1 MKAYLLKGI
10 GDFIYTDADKP
21 ACGSRE
27 VTVRVRTAG
36 ICGSDIPRI
45 FRTGTYSYPLIPGHE
60 FSGIVSET
68 GGDVDRSW
76 LGKRVGV
83 FPLIPC
89 GRCVPCMNKRYELC
103 KSYDYLGSR
112 SNGGFAEYVSVPEWN
127 LIELPENVSFEQ
139 AAMLEPMAVAV
150 HALRRSGV
158 LQGQTAAICGLGT
171 IGMLLYMILMEKGV
185 KKIYL
190 IGNKACQE
198 KMAAGLGADM
208 RCFCNDGK
216 ENADRWFG
224 REAGPGVD
232 VFFDC
237 AGAAGS
243 VGLALRHTAPGGTI
257 TLVGNPVSDMLFDR
271 QTYWKILRNQ
281 LTVKGIW
288 NSSFTHDA
296 DDDWH
301 CCLDLISEGRIMP
314 ERLISHRVP
323 FDRIAEAVE
332 MMRDKKEGYTKVMA
346 VVNA

>member
-10 GDFIYTDADKP
+10 GDFRYVDTDKP

-27 VTVRVRTAG
+27 VIVRVETAG

-45 FRTGTYSYPLIPGHE
+45 YRTGAYSYPLIPGHE
-60 FSGIVSET
+60 FSGIVSEI
-68 GGDVDRSW
+68 GRDVDRSW

-89 GRCVPCMNKRYELC
+89 GKCAPCLDKRYELC

-112 SNGGFAEYVSVPEWN
+112 SNGGFAEYVAVPEWN

-150 HALRRSGV
+150 HAMRRSGAMR
-158 LQGQTAAICGLGT
+158 GQTAAICGLGT
-171 IGMLLYMILMEKGV
+171 IGMLLYIILTEMEIER
-185 KKIYL
+185 IYL
-190 IGNKACQE
+190 IGNKPYQE
-198 KMAAGLGADM
+198 KLAVGLGADM
-208 RCFCNDGK
+208 RYFCNGGR
-216 ENADRWFG
+216 EYADSWLE
-224 REAGPGVD
+224 REAGFGVD
-232 VFFDC
+232 IFFEC
-237 AGAAGS
+237 AGAAES
-243 VGLALRHTAPGGTI
+243 AGLALRHTAPGGTV
-257 TLVGNPVSDMLFDR
+257 TLVGNPASDMLFDR
-271 QTYWKILRNQ
+271 QTYWNILRNQ

-296 DDDWH
+296 ADDWH
-301 CCLDLISEGRIMP
+301 YCLDLISKGRIMP
-314 ERLISHRVP
+314 EKLVSHRVL
-323 FDRIAEAVE
+323 FDRLGEAAE